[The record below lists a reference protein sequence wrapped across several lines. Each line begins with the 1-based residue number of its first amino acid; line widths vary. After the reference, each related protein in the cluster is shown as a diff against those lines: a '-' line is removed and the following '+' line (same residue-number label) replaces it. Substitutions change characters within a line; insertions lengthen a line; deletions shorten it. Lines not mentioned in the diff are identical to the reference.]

1 MTIHP
6 FWLVRQEKI
15 FLQWVANVQKQIQIS
30 GTLYVL
36 HLCFGDREI
45 RSVFL
50 LVWAGLFEPVRN
62 RFEDWPCCA
71 ISDIDWARSLESDL
85 CHLWAV
91 SAVDLGCIPLASR
104 VNAKAMEKKKP
115 QDRRMLWEEQVHVW
129 WSACQWSTKPHKSS
143 SITSD
148 GRKGWVAPRP
158 SPQPSHSHVYL
169 SVIHALE
176 RRLLMPC
183 LWFITYHVLHR
194 FSQWGDPK
202 QMRKNKSQA
211 GLTSGR
217 WFGLMLWLLALR
229 LHLWLIHQS
238 CR

>member
-1 MTIHP
+1 MFFLNGLLMCKNRYRYPGHYVCSIFVLEIEKFHLYF
-6 FWLVRQEKI
+6 FWCEQDL
-15 FLQWVANVQKQIQIS
+15 
-30 GTLYVL
+30 
-36 HLCFGDREI
+36 
-45 RSVFL
+45 
-50 LVWAGLFEPVRN
+50 WAGAEPIWRLALLCYQ
-62 RFEDWPCCA
+62 RHWLSQIA
-71 ISDIDWARSLESDL
+71 GKW

-91 SAVDLGCIPLASR
+91 SAVDLGYIPLTSR

-115 QDRRMLWEEQVHVW
+115 QDRGMLWEEQVHVW

-169 SVIHALE
+169 PVIHALE
-176 RRLLMPC
+176 QRLLMPC

-202 QMRKNKSQA
+202 QMRKNKAKQA
-211 GLTSGR
+211 S
-217 WFGLMLWLLALR
+217 LLA
-229 LHLWLIHQS
+229 ICS
-238 CR
+238 G